1 MMFNTNLS
9 STIRQS
15 KAHANARIVYR
26 NVRTAAKE
34 RGLGPVT
41 LARASRVPV
50 ARTVNMWLGLGAN
63 MSELCRFASATG
75 LSVEGMFTG
84 TRGAAL

>member
-1 MMFNTNLS
+1 MFDRNLS
-9 STIRQS
+9 IAIRQS
-15 KAHANARIVYR
+15 KARADARVVYR
-26 NVRTAAKE
+26 NVRTAAKD

-41 LARASRVPV
+41 LARASRVPL
-50 ARTVNMWLGLGAN
+50 ARTVSMWLGLGAN

-84 TRGAAL
+84 TRGATLS